1 MRRKYLGI
9 VVTSLMLLLFS
20 NVQADSDL
28 LHEAVYYNDIESVKS
43 RLQNGANINQLGPSW
58 YEGTALHLA
67 VRDGHLDIAQLLID
81 FGATVDIRDLSDYT
95 PLHSATWNGNLD
107 MVKLLLNAGADIT
120 ARNYSGLTPLAC
132 AYRNNQIEVIEFIE
146 GKLQSASN

>member
-1 MRRKYLGI
+1 MRSKKLQILLASLG
-9 VVTSLMLLLFS
+9 LLLFS
-20 NVQADSDL
+20 NVQAGS
-28 LHEAVYYNDIESVKS
+28 LHEAVYDRDFESVKS
-43 RLQNGANINQLGPSW
+43 LLKKGADINQVGLYRDGS
-58 YEGTALHLA
+58 ALHLA
-67 VRDGHLDIAQLLID
+67 ARSGQQEIAQLLID
-81 FGATVDIRDLSDYT
+81 SGATVDIRDLSDYT
-95 PLHSATWNGNLD
+95 PLHNAAWNGNLD